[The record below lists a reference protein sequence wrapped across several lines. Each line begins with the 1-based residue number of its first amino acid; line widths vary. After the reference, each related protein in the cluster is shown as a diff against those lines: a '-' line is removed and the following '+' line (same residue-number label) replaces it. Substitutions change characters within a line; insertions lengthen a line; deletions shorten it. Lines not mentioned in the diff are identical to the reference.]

1 MPERACRRLPV
12 SWKAMEDKEGVLEIL
27 TYPDPILKT
36 VAEPVEA
43 IDGEVQDLIDH
54 MIETMH
60 AAPGIGLAANQVGEL
75 RRVIVFER
83 HPGTDE
89 KAPFALINPVVAS
102 GEGRIVWSE
111 ACLSVPDYTADVN
124 RTAHV
129 LVRGIDRHGKTQ
141 EIEADD
147 LLAVCLQHEI
157 DHLDGVLYI
166 DHISSLKRSMYKRRL
181 QKRLKN
187 P

>member
-1 MPERACRRLPV
+1 
-12 SWKAMEDKEGVLEIL
+12 MEEKEGLLEIL

-36 VAEPVEA
+36 AAEPIES
-43 IDGEVQDLIDH
+43 IDGELQDLIDH

-83 HPGTDE
+83 RPGTE
-89 KAPFALINPVVAS
+89 ERSPFALVNPVVAS
-102 GEGRIVWSE
+102 GEGRIVWPE
-111 ACLSVPDYTADVN
+111 ACLSVPDYTADVI
-124 RTAHV
+124 RMAHV
-129 LVRGIDRHGKTQ
+129 LVRGVDRHGKTQ

-166 DHISSLKRSMYKRRL
+166 DHISSLKRSIYKRRL